1 MRIILYYHYYFQ
13 VRPYLLLEHFNFE
26 TIKGKNSA
34 AAGLCNW
41 VVNIVIYRDI
51 VVTVEPKRIA
61 LAKATDE
68 LNAGACVF
76 LFYIREGGKRERKE
90 RDSFV
95 YI

>member
-1 MRIILYYHYYFQ
+1 MNFKQ

-61 LAKATDE
+61 LAKATEE
-68 LNAGACVF
+68 LNAGR
-76 LFYIREGGKRERKE
+76 LFVVLSILLFTLFIYI
-90 RDSFV
+90 
-95 YI
+95 YM